1 MRESIRGYCH
11 QIQRI
16 VRKLTWNIEKCETG
30 LNYWLGVVSCHKHWT
45 WTVERNFTRS
55 CCMLSKFLLQSTQC
69 CDLRNKTVYEQTKM
83 NEEKTSILV
92 ISQLFFTVF
101 GSLANIF
108 VFIILRDLPDLSS
121 STYNVLILNLT
132 ATNLIICTIVKPMSS
147 IFISLAFAEVLIRI
161 SKS

>member
-1 MRESIRGYCH
+1 
-11 QIQRI
+11 
-16 VRKLTWNIEKCETG
+16 
-30 LNYWLGVVSCHKHWT
+30 
-45 WTVERNFTRS
+45 
-55 CCMLSKFLLQSTQC
+55 
-69 CDLRNKTVYEQTKM
+69 M

-121 STYNVLILNLT
+121 STYNILILNLT